1 MKVVYTKSRWIS
13 NKYYKVKN
21 AVCIDRVFKSTIV
34 FIKNYKIHN
43 VYGAALIKIYGC
55 SIQNNYYYYNGTEIK
70 SVVINYSK
78 NNIKKFSWKKEVAN
92 IKRELKLKIFL

>member
-43 VYGAALIKIYGC
+43 VYGAALIKLYGC
-55 SIQNNYYYYNGTEIK
+55 SIQKDYYYNDTEIK
-70 SVVINYSK
+70 SVVINYPK

-92 IKRELKLKIFL
+92 IKRINKFKIFL

>member
-21 AVCIDRVFKSTIV
+21 AVCIDRIFKSTIV

-43 VYGAALIKIYGC
+43 VYGAALIKLYGY
-55 SIQNNYYYYNGTEIK
+55 SIQKDYYNGTEIK

>member
-21 AVCIDRVFKSTIV
+21 AVCIDRVFKNRIV

-43 VYGAALIKIYGC
+43 EYAAALIKIYGC
-55 SIQNNYYYYNGTEIK
+55 SIQKDYYYNGTEIK
-70 SVVINYSK
+70 SVVSNYSV

-92 IKRELKLKIFL
+92 IKKINKLKIFL